1 MLIISA
7 LLIEMQPF
15 ISALQAQEIEKYS
28 KKTALY
34 HSEHHHLL
42 VTGVGPI
49 MAGRTLGHYFEKHTS
64 TEILNIGGA
73 GILDPALSL
82 NQILHISNVYSGR
95 TLQRE
100 GLHLLDLAHSA
111 SCVSMSHP
119 VVSEMEKNELRFRT
133 GAQLVDMECYTLAL
147 AAKQRGI
154 KMSAVKITADHA
166 NEESNKIFLESMKS
180 GAQLL
185 YENIK
190 NKL

>member
-7 LLIEMQPF
+7 LLVELQPF

-28 KKTALY
+28 KRTALY
-34 HSEHHHLL
+34 QSENHQLL

-49 MAGRTLGHYFEKHTS
+49 MAERTLGHYFEKYGTA
-64 TEILNIGGA
+64 EILNIGGA
-73 GILDPALSL
+73 GMLDPDLSL
-82 NQILHISNVYSGR
+82 GQILHISNIYSGR
-95 TLQRE
+95 TFQRE
-100 GLHLLDLAHSA
+100 GLRLLDMVHPA

-119 VVSEMEKNELRFRT
+119 VVSETEKNELRFRT
-133 GAQLVDMECYTLAL
+133 GAQLVDMECFTIAH
-147 AAKQRGI
+147 AAKERGI

-166 NEESNKIFLESMKS
+166 NEESSKVFLESITA

-185 YENIK
+185 FESLK